1 MNRTCDP
8 VAHFKHERFDGP
20 LHVIWSGL
28 GLAIATRVVAE
39 VGAVDQTLVH
49 VEHNRQPLLSR
60 SYHCLHT
67 RGCAMQA
74 LTGHSPSCVVVVVP
88 HRGHPESQAAVR
100 WPGAHVRG
108 GVVLSTPAAM
118 LPCWQLVAWPSA
130 GWLAAGRVVHLQ
142 CSSREPPRA
151 AGDIFG
157 LRRL

>member
-108 GVVLSTPAAM
+108 GVEHTCCNAA
-118 LPCWQLVAWPSA
+118 L
-130 GWLAAGRVVHLQ
+130 LAAGGLAQ
-142 CSSREPPRA
+142 CRLAGSWTRGASTVQFARA
-151 AGDIFG
+151 PARAPDVDKN
-157 LRRL
+157 